1 MCWVWGVCVPCVCVC
16 TVCAFVPGVYW
27 CVRVCGCNCVCVLNG
42 NQACHPNAC
51 RPAQTSGHL
60 SFPPE
65 LDLSS
70 YAVAEAPENAAE
82 CKDNGG
88 LNVNFNMTPG
98 LQAIVVVSFLACFSR
113 LLFSLAFSLHFD

>member
-1 MCWVWGVCVPCVCVC
+1 M
-16 TVCAFVPGVYW
+16 
-27 CVRVCGCNCVCVLNG
+27 CVLRG
-42 NQACHPNAC
+42 NQACNPNAC

-98 LQAIVVVSFLACFSR
+98 LQAIVVVSFLACFWPA
-113 LLFSLAFSLHFD
+113 L